1 MRLTKKHIRQMIL
14 REMKELNEQAGWS
27 REAAYVPPPEQ
38 QTSMRDQMV
47 QEIMAITVPGIP
59 GAIYSQVEAEA
70 MADAKIAALN
80 APMAGAG
87 ESTSYGAP
95 RAGRIVREMRMA
107 PTHAGA
113 IEMMQANPDETVM
126 FEPGEEVPPADAIA
140 DAVEG
145 IQDQGLLTKIWSMIK
160 SATMP
165 TRELSQGTPIGG
177 LSESR
182 EHLQEM
188 ISPEAFNLLF
198 KLTREFI
205 NQAKASGASEEQ
217 IQGVVDAA
225 IEQPSLPQAP
235 LPPNPVTPDPD
246 NPGLDPKKQNRPAFG
261 TLQRGWLDYLKEDD
275 KAESLNES
283 RDTFA
288 RWNLIAGIPQ
298 KKTK

>member
-160 SATMP
+160 SATKPINPEDAFEYARQQRENP
-165 TRELSQGTPIGG
+165 TGINKWLGGGAADAVLDDLGT
-177 LSESR
+177 LSEGFEPGGYR
-182 EHLQEM
+182 AEGDR
-188 ISPEAFNLLF
+188 
-198 KLTREFI
+198 KV
-205 NQAKASGASEEQ
+205 SEVSV
-217 IQGVVDAA
+217 GV
-225 IEQPSLPQAP
+225 S
-235 LPPNPVTPDPD
+235 
-246 NPGLDPKKQNRPAFG
+246 
-261 TLQRGWLDYLKEDD
+261 
-275 KAESLNES
+275 
-283 RDTFA
+283 
-288 RWNLIAGIPQ
+288 RWNILAGTE
-298 KKTK
+298 K